1 MRFCTIVGQ
10 ASIQTARRSGPS
22 TMNRSRGFA
31 GRAEV
36 VTGIIYTA
44 TKRLHNLWLSSYIQP
59 VSATYHAG
67 PGSSGFNVYE
77 GD

>member
-1 MRFCTIVGQ
+1 
-10 ASIQTARRSGPS
+10 
-22 TMNRSRGFA
+22 MNRSRGFA